1 MDVNV
6 LYNFNIDKEIES
18 ICERVDELRGLEDEV
33 LEIKKY
39 IKPCIYYKDIKIK
52 SIEKEKVVL
61 DEIDVD
67 SAYLAKGL
75 SGCHKITLIALTIG
89 DELPKYSQEKY
100 LSSELKKS
108 SIADILG
115 SHAVEILIDKFHNY
129 LVGKNLLKGV
139 HSSLRFSPGYGDWDL
154 KYQKSILDILKT
166 HKDINVSSNF
176 LLQPVKSVTAIIGWS
191 YQIKETNYP
200 TGYKSEICKGIN
212 TCSNCRTWA
221 CKKQRGI

>member
-6 LYNFNIDKEIES
+6 LYNFNIDKEIDS
-18 ICERVDELRGLEDEV
+18 ICEREDELRGLEDEV

-39 IKPCIYYKDIKIK
+39 IKPCIYYKDINIK

-61 DEIDVD
+61 DEMKID
-67 SAYLAKGL
+67 SAYLAKGI
-75 SGCHKITLIALTIG
+75 SGCHKITLIALSIG
-89 DELPKYSQEKY
+89 DGLPKYSQEKY
-100 LSSELKKS
+100 LNSEFKKS

-115 SHAVEILIDKFHNY
+115 SHSVEILIDKFHNY

-154 KYQKSILDILKT
+154 IYQKEIVDLLNT
-166 HKDINVSSNF
+166 HKDINISSNF
-176 LLQPVKSVTAIIGWS
+176 LLQPVKSVTAIVGWS
-191 YQIKETNYP
+191 YQIRKTDYP

>member
-6 LYNFNIDKEIES
+6 LYNFNIDKEIDS
-18 ICERVDELRGLEDEV
+18 ICENIEELRGLEDEV

-39 IKPCIYYKDIKIK
+39 IKPCIYYKDINIK
-52 SIEKEKVVL
+52 SIEKDKVTL
-61 DEIDVD
+61 DEIEID

-75 SGCHKITLIALTIG
+75 LGCHKVTLIALSIG
-89 DELPKYSQEKY
+89 DYLNKYSQEKY

-129 LVGKNLLKGV
+129 LINKNILRGV
-139 HSSLRFSPGYGDWDL
+139 HSSLRYSPGYGDWDL
-154 KYQKSILDILKT
+154 RYQKNILDLLKT

-191 YQIKETNYP
+191 YQIRERNYP
-200 TGYKSEICKGIN
+200 NGYKKEICKGIN
-212 TCSNCRTWA
+212 SCSNCRTWA
-221 CKKQRGI
+221 CKK

>member
-6 LYNFNIDKEIES
+6 LYNFNIDKEIDS
-18 ICERVDELRGLEDEV
+18 ICQRVDELRGLEDDV

-39 IKPCIYYKDIKIK
+39 IKPCMYYKDINIK
-52 SIEKEKVVL
+52 SIEKDKVIL
-61 DEIDVD
+61 DEIQIN

-75 SGCHKITLIALTIG
+75 LGCHKVTLIALSIG

-100 LSSELKKS
+100 LNSELKKS

-115 SHAVEILIDKFHNY
+115 SYAVEILIDKFHNY
-129 LVGKNLLKGV
+129 LLNKNLLKGV
-139 HSSLRFSPGYGDWDL
+139 HSSLRFSPGYGDLDL
-154 KYQKSILDILKT
+154 KYQKNIVDILKT
-166 HKDINVSSNF
+166 HKDINVSSNY

-191 YQIKETNYP
+191 YKIKENNYP
-200 TGYKSEICKGIN
+200 NGYKSKMCKGIN

-221 CKKQRGI
+221 CKK